1 MPATPTSR
9 LEGLTTSVAEKAP
22 VRCATT
28 ADITLENE
36 QTIDGVAAVEGDRV
50 LVKDQDD
57 PVENGIYNVIAN
69 AAWERAKDFNGTLD
83 CVGGTWVRVVSGT
96 VNELTGWYVIGDRQ
110 LIPGTDDIEW
120 AVWPNNTP
128 NVGTTL
134 PYLIHTQFL
143 GTPGS
148 QVTVGGH
155 VFGDTSIDFTAN
167 WTDKVWLR
175 TSTPPTSALIFT
187 VYYPSTSV
195 ASIGTVTLS
204 TAGLLSSATV
214 SAISSTT
221 NGLLKL
227 TSPTTAAGMVDF
239 FMTLQGRIL

>member
-22 VRCATT
+22 VRCTT
-28 ADITLENE
+28 TSAITLENE
-36 QTIDGVAAVEGDRV
+36 QTIDGIAVVEGDRV
-50 LVKDQDD
+50 LVKDQAD
-57 PVENGIYNVIAN
+57 PIQNGIYNVIAN

-83 CVGGTWVRVVSGT
+83 CVGGTWVRVVFGT
-96 VNELTGWYVIGDRQ
+96 VNELTGWYVVGNRQ
-110 LIPGTDDIEW
+110 LIPGVDAIEW

-134 PYLIHTQFL
+134 PYLVHTQFL

-148 QVTVGGH
+148 EVTVGGH
-155 VFGDTSIDFTAN
+155 VFGDTSIDFIAN
-167 WTDKVWLR
+167 WTNKVWFR
-175 TSTPPTSALIFT
+175 TSTPPVAALVLT

-195 ASIGTVTLS
+195 ASIGTATIS
-204 TAGLLSSATV
+204 TAGVLSSATV
-214 SAISSTT
+214 GAFSSTA

-227 TSPTTAAGMVDF
+227 TSPTTTSVVDI

>member
-1 MPATPTSR
+1 MTATPSSR

-28 ADITLENE
+28 AAITLENE
-36 QTIDGVAAVEGDRV
+36 QTIDGVACVEGDRI
-50 LVKDQDD
+50 LVKDQAD
-57 PVENGIYNVIAN
+57 PIENGIYNVIAN
-69 AAWERAKDFNGTLD
+69 AAWERSKDFNGTLD

-96 VNELTGWYVIGDRQ
+96 INELTGWYVIGNRQ
-110 LIPGTDDIEW
+110 LIPGIDDITW

-128 NVGTTL
+128 NVGSTL

-148 QVTVGGH
+148 NVTVGGH
-155 VFGDTSIDFTAN
+155 VFGDTTIGLVAN
-167 WTDKVWLR
+167 WTNKVWFR
-175 TSTPPTSALIFT
+175 TSTPPSASLVLT

-195 ASIGTVTLS
+195 ASIGTATIS
-204 TAGLLSSATV
+204 TAGVLASATV
-214 SAISSTT
+214 SAINSTT

-227 TSPTTAAGMVDF
+227 TSPTTTSVVDI
-239 FMTLQGRIL
+239 FMTLQGRIS